1 MLQVLDH
8 NDFAP
13 LNGLITVALEWIS
26 ILLSDFIYCSLF
38 SNFCCQM

>member
-1 MLQVLDH
+1 MPQGLDQT
-8 NDFAP
+8 DFAP
-13 LNGLITVALEWIS
+13 QNGLITLALEQIL